1 MKEKKIQKL
10 LSLILSVFMVFSV
23 MTVPAFAAPTD
34 NAAPEPSAAAEA
46 ADTDA
51 DKASEQTDKAD
62 KKTTAEDDSDKDQKS
77 DTISVE
83 ENFGTYKVNAND
95 IDVSDVGTG
104 VVLVDEDTK
113 IDTDDPEIITI
124 EEELKEITVLNDEG
138 KSVALTEEQIQ
149 TILYL
154 YGQYLEQWEANADV
168 LGVQQPFFLQY
179 NDKGEDGLGILGE
192 MLVLAGKTVDQVRS
206 GEYSYDDLVGMIQN
220 FLYADK
226 FGIEFYGKQ
235 VKASR
240 DEVMKA
246 IKESGAKT
254 EAQKILVIND
264 WLAHNCEFDMAY
276 IMNMDRDEPLIVAE
290 NPQKHE
296 HYDEIYDEMY
306 KLYEDQIEKQFHDQI
321 YEGIKADFRQKF
333 YKNTIRQLVYQSY
346 IDQEASEED
355 ANAAA
360 DAYMEQNA
368 DAISK
373 DAAGFVESEFG
384 PEAAAQINAKADAF
398 IKDA

>member
-51 DKASEQTDKAD
+51 DKASEQTDKTD
-62 KKTTAEDDSDKDQKS
+62 KETAAEDNSDKDQKS

-154 YGQYLEQWEANADV
+154 YGQYL
-168 LGVQQPFFLQY
+168 
-179 NDKGEDGLGILGE
+179 
-192 MLVLAGKTVDQVRS
+192 
-206 GEYSYDDLVGMIQN
+206 
-220 FLYADK
+220 
-226 FGIEFYGKQ
+226 
-235 VKASR
+235 
-240 DEVMKA
+240 
-246 IKESGAKT
+246 
-254 EAQKILVIND
+254 
-264 WLAHNCEFDMAY
+264 
-276 IMNMDRDEPLIVAE
+276 
-290 NPQKHE
+290 
-296 HYDEIYDEMY
+296 
-306 KLYEDQIEKQFHDQI
+306 
-321 YEGIKADFRQKF
+321 
-333 YKNTIRQLVYQSY
+333 
-346 IDQEASEED
+346 
-355 ANAAA
+355 
-360 DAYMEQNA
+360 
-368 DAISK
+368 
-373 DAAGFVESEFG
+373 
-384 PEAAAQINAKADAF
+384 
-398 IKDA
+398 